1 MGGGPSPPPPP
12 LLTFPL
18 DPPLFTFAEGRFF
31 KCSYSLIFVQEREQ
45 VKKKQKKQDNI
56 HEVKP
61 PQLFP
66 FNFHFQ
72 QPYHNLNRTPK
83 AWLAFTF
90 LPAVFRRIYFYSG
103 EMLNFNHLM
112 IWKTHQKTIFLRF
125 LPKILFWWY
134 FHRLYSFSSSTNFR
148 VGGFSFSP
156 TDLYI
161 SYSDFYSQHPWC
173 LTSSFKNSIL
183 KIQNLSRL
191 YFYSTFLGKPKLVE
205 IKRL

>member
-1 MGGGPSPPPPP
+1 
-12 LLTFPL
+12 
-18 DPPLFTFAEGRFF
+18 
-31 KCSYSLIFVQEREQ
+31 
-45 VKKKQKKQDNI
+45 
-56 HEVKP
+56 
-61 PQLFP
+61 
-66 FNFHFQ
+66 
-72 QPYHNLNRTPK
+72 
-83 AWLAFTF
+83 
-90 LPAVFRRIYFYSG
+90 
-103 EMLNFNHLM
+103 MLNFNHLM
-112 IWKTHQKTIFLRF
+112 IWKIHQKTIFLRF

-205 IKRL
+205 IKRLQHYISHSQWQTASFFVSGRSPMQRRCCVTLFQETVAFFLEQFIHFKEYVERLLETWLALCE

>member
-45 VKKKQKKQDNI
+45 GKKKTKQDNI

-90 LPAVFRRIYFYSG
+90 LPAVFKRIYFYSG

-112 IWKTHQKTIFLRF
+112 IWKIHQKTIFLRF

-173 LTSSFKNSIL
+173 STSSFKNSIL